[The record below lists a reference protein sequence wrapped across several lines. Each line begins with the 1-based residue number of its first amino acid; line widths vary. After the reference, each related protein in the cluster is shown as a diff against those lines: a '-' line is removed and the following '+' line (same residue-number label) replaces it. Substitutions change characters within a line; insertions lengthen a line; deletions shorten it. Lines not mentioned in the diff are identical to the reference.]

1 MPYDP
6 SELPG
11 EVLALRCY
19 VAALIQVL
27 PSSTRLLLA
36 EAFETRADLVI
47 DQLDESGKAGFV
59 RTATSLA
66 VRRPSHWGEVRGTP
80 RQACIPPPER

>member
-27 PSSTRLLLA
+27 PSSTRLLVA
-36 EAFETRADLVI
+36 EAFETRADLVV
-47 DQLDESGKAGFV
+47 DQLDESGKAGFA

-66 VRRPSHWGEVRGTP
+66 VKPLAPAFHGRTAPSQLRG
-80 RQACIPPPER
+80 RQ

>member
-27 PSSTRLLLA
+27 PSSTRLLVA
-36 EAFETRADLVI
+36 EAFESRADLVR
-47 DQLDESGKAGFV
+47 DQLCEAGAAGFD
-59 RTATSLA
+59 RAATSLA
-66 VRRPSHWGEVRGTP
+66 VRRPQAFLGAGTETDAALQ
-80 RQACIPPPER
+80 R